1 MKVFRQ
7 IGWAAALIPLLWA
20 CEAYEMPPIIPQTSS
35 NISSPAAG
43 ASVILKK
50 DDADKTDIEFTVT
63 AADFGATGTV
73 KYQLQMDLP
82 NSNFAA
88 PVKLGAE
95 TESNIVKVNVK
106 ELNDALLAKG
116 LPFAKAAN
124 VQFRVVASINL
135 ALLPI
140 IGEVTTL
147 SVTPYDATVPM
158 PLMYVPG
165 DYQGWDP
172 ANPKTVLFSENF
184 DKNFKGFVH
193 ILGGSR
199 EFKLTEGPNWD
210 VNYGDTGANK
220 TLDPDGDNIKVAAD
234 GTYEINVNLTAK
246 TYTIGAVKRWGI
258 VGDATPGGWDADT
271 PMDVFDKVTNSLKI
285 TTNLKAGELKFRANN
300 NWDFNFGGSN
310 GALTAGGAN
319 IPVAAAGN
327 YTITLSFDPAG
338 AVTYTLVKN

>member
-1 MKVFRQ
+1 MKTFRQ
-7 IGWAAALIPLLWA
+7 IAWIAALIPALWA
-20 CEAYEMPPIIPQTSS
+20 CETYEMPPIIPQTAST
-35 NISSPAAG
+35 ISSPAAG
-43 ASVILKK
+43 ASIVLKK
-50 DDADKTDIEFTVT
+50 DGADKTDIEFTVT
-63 AADFGATGTV
+63 AADFGTTGIV

-106 ELNDALLAKG
+106 ALNDALLAKG
-116 LPFAKAAN
+116 LPFGKPAN
-124 VQFRVVASINL
+124 VQFRVQSSINL
-135 ALLPI
+135 ALSPL
-140 IGEVTTL
+140 IGQVTTL
-147 SVTPYDATVPM
+147 SVTPYDATVAI

-172 ANPKTVLFSENF
+172 TNTKTVLFSENF
-184 DKNFKGFVH
+184 DKKFKGFVH

-210 VNYGDTGANK
+210 VNYGDNGADN
-220 TLDPDGDNIKVAAD
+220 TLDLGGENIKVAAD
-234 GTYEINVNLTAK
+234 GTYEINVNMNTK

-271 PMDVFDKVTNSLKI
+271 PMTVFDRVTNSLKI
-285 TTNLKAGELKFRANN
+285 TTNLKVGELKFRANN

-310 GALTAGGAN
+310 GVLTAGGAN
-319 IPVAAAGN
+319 IAVASAGN
-327 YTITLSFDPAG
+327 YTLTLSFGPAG